1 MIIESS
7 KEVIMTAVNDP
18 RRAVKVIF
26 VARLMQVIAV
36 VVVVCFGLAC
46 ITPTIPKVGLKRLI
60 GK

>member
-1 MIIESS
+1 MIIESN
-7 KEVIMTAVNDP
+7 KEVIMTEVNDP

-26 VARLMQVIAV
+26 VARLMQVIA

>member
-1 MIIESS
+1 MIIESN

-36 VVVVCFGLAC
+36 VVVCFGLAC

>member
-1 MIIESS
+1 MIIESN

-26 VARLMQVIAV
+26 VARLMQVVA

>member
-1 MIIESS
+1 MIIESN

-18 RRAVKVIF
+18 RRALKVIF
-26 VARLMQVIAV
+26 VARLMQVIA

>member
-1 MIIESS
+1 MIIESN

-36 VVVVCFGLAC
+36 VVVCFGLAC
-46 ITPTIPKVGLKRLI
+46 ITPIIPKVGLKRLI

>member
-1 MIIESS
+1 MIIESN

-36 VVVVCFGLAC
+36 VVVCFGLAC
-46 ITPTIPKVGLKRLI
+46 ITPTIRKVGLKRLI

>member
-1 MIIESS
+1 MIIESN

-18 RRAVKVIF
+18 RRAVQVIF
-26 VARLMQVIAV
+26 VARLMQVIA

>member
-1 MIIESS
+1 MIIESK

-36 VVVVCFGLAC
+36 VVVCFGLAC

>member
-1 MIIESS
+1 MIIESN

-26 VARLMQVIAV
+26 VARLIQVIA